1 MSRRRRY
8 SLAWVGSPFAEHM
21 GPRTIRV
28 IRDLAGV
35 PGEYVWAAKQTTR
48 DRAAPPPRPFAYTIS
63 NLGLRR
69 LLATARSQG
78 EALDVYYE
86 RLAGAVGDETW
97 RTATPGTAYRV
108 RLAADG
114 SVSCGTGALYLSS
127 SRAARRM
134 VAAATR
140 TTLRGGGAPTTRIP
154 PRRLRRP
161 RARAAGAAVAAVAR
175 ARVHAAAAAE
185 PYRPRHD
192 GRDALRHLGLILDI
206 LPSLSILC

>member
-1 MSRRRRY
+1 
-8 SLAWVGSPFAEHM
+8 M

-134 VAAATR
+134 VAGGSR
-140 TTLRGGGAPTTRIP
+140 TTRGRRGGGARTTSTAT
-154 PRRLRRP
+154 PRRRLGRRS
-161 RARAAGAAVAAVAR
+161 
-175 ARVHAAAAAE
+175 AAAA
-185 PYRPRHD
+185 PRRRGSLPAGCGD
-192 GRDALRHLGLILDI
+192 RELALLAPPSQPSRALAFML
-206 LPSLSILC
+206 LPQPNPIVPGMTDEMHCVTWG